1 MKIELP
7 SGTLAELAH
16 PKNGPAQRGMVII
29 PDIMGMRP
37 LFVDLV
43 DALAQKYQWSV
54 CAFELYPGREH
65 LEVADRLAAGN
76 LLTDQRVLGDA
87 VAAAEATGADPVGV
101 MGFCMGGMYALKA
114 VATKRFDRHC
124 PFYGMIQVPEQWKN
138 DDSLEPLAALDQGN
152 AASVL
157 AIVGSLDSWTP
168 EDQVKLLAATGA
180 QVVRYPEADHGFV
193 HDASR
198 PAHRSVDAADAWH
211 RVAQWM
217 EVSD

>member
-16 PKNGPAQRGMVII
+16 PKTGPAKRGVVLI

-43 DALAQKYQWSV
+43 ADLAQKYQWSV
-54 CAFELYPGREH
+54 CAFELYPGQEH
-65 LEVADRLAAGN
+65 LEVADRLTAGN

-87 VAAAEATGADPVGV
+87 VAAAEATGVEPVGIL
-101 MGFCMGGMYALKA
+101 GFCMGGMYALKA
-114 VATKRFDRHC
+114 VATGRFDRHC
-124 PFYGMIQVPEQWKN
+124 PFYGMIQVPEHWKN
-138 DDSLEPLAALDQGN
+138 NDSLEPLAALNQGD

-168 EDQVKLLAATGA
+168 EDEVKLLAATGA

-198 PAHRSVDAADAWH
+198 PAHRPDDAADAWQ

-217 EVSD
+217 EISD